1 MTEALSWHERAEALA
16 DDLVADGKLSSTAW
30 RKALVEV
37 PRHHFVPRFY
47 LRRPGMPGWDPV
59 DADDPGTFDQWWM
72 RMYANTS
79 LVTQIGPVPDG
90 GRDRTGPVSS
100 SSAPGLMTRMLEML
114 DISDRMRVL
123 EIGTGTGYNAA
134 LLTHRLGDKNVFSI
148 DIDPCLVAS
157 ASRRLADLGYRPTL
171 AVADGA
177 SGLAEYAPYDGI
189 IVTCAVRRVPWA
201 LVEQT
206 ADNGW
211 LLLDVK
217 IHAAEGNLVLLH
229 RQDGRLVGRFDNGAA
244 TFMQMR
250 TTEFTANHVSSP
262 ERDRENVAHRVTDL
276 NLARP
281 WEHRILWFLLHLK
294 TCPGGW
300 SSATQR
306 IPTLA
311 ASVRCSSTALT
322 DHGARSA
329 PPTTA
334 PTMSGRPDLGTC
346 GTRSRTST
354 TYGQQPGGR
363 AGNGLG

>member
-1 MTEALSWHERAEALA
+1 VTEALSWHERAEALA

-30 RKALVEV
+30 R
-37 PRHHFVPRFY
+37 
-47 LRRPGMPGWDPV
+47 
-59 DADDPGTFDQWWM
+59 
-72 RMYANTS
+72 
-79 LVTQIGPVPDG
+79 
-90 GRDRTGPVSS
+90 
-100 SSAPGLMTRMLEML
+100 
-114 DISDRMRVL
+114 
-123 EIGTGTGYNAA
+123 TGTGYNAA

-281 WEHRILWFLLHLK
+281 WEHRILWFLLHLNM
-294 TCPGGW
+294 PGRVEFGYTADPDTGGIGPLFLYGVDGSW
-300 SSATQR
+300 CEVSASDDGTHHVWQAGPR
-306 IPTLA
+306 YLWDTLENLHDLWTA
-311 ASVRCSSTALT
+311 A
-322 DHGARSA
+322 
-329 PPTTA
+329 
-334 PTMSGRPDLGTC
+334 GRPGWE
-346 GTRSRTST
+346 RF
-354 TYGQQPGGR
+354 
-363 AGNGLG
+363 GLTVTAHSQTVWLDDPQGPHSWSIL